1 MAQFLITLTQ
11 ANEFPQRS
19 LKVLLYKESTMD
31 PVTQTILTLVLMFIA
46 NLIGKKIGRNEGINA
61 AVTYMIDMGA
71 CTENDLVKANE
82 KFIDE
87 MSEEDDH

>member
-1 MAQFLITLTQ
+1 
-11 ANEFPQRS
+11 
-19 LKVLLYKESTMD
+19 
-31 PVTQTILTLVLMFIA
+31 MFIA

-71 CTENDLVKANE
+71 CTENDLADANQ